1 MTNLKSISIHEN
13 QFLPEYDEYYKIRK
27 NMSTKKE
34 TEEMKLL
41 NIMIDNGGKVI
52 VENET

>member
-1 MTNLKSISIHEN
+1 MTNKSISIHEN

-27 NMSTKKE
+27 NISTKE

-52 VENET
+52 VDNET